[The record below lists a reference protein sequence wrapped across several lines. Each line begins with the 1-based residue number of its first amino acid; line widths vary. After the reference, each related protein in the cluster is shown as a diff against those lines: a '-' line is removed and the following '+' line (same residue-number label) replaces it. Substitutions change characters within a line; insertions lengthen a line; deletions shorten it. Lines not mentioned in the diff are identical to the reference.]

1 MSAELS
7 DLEAQFDEAPRIRDY
22 MELHRAIEQLRA
34 AGFELVGLQVQ
45 RANGELDTIDLDRAD
60 MWAMAGVNEGEEDDH
75 G

>member
-7 DLEAQFDEAPRIRDY
+7 DLEAQFDEVPRIRKY
-22 MELHRAIEQLRA
+22 LELHHAIEQLRA

-60 MWAMAGVNEGEEDDH
+60 MWALAGVDD
-75 G
+75 